1 MFFAA
6 AIATCAAACLRLKRV
21 GAKALNREQTNEW
34 RGWMQIAFVMYPSPI
49 FFFSGAYQRRTPK
62 ECADL
67 NVPCPMLPLAPVVS
81 GRCTPSACSAKGC
94 DVRAPLHGYT
104 SLWPI

>member
-34 RGWMQIAFVMYPSPI
+34 RGWMQIAFVMYPSRS
-49 FFFSGAYQRRTPK
+49 FFFGCIPTANAEGVCRPECTLSDATVGARCIRTVYAIGMFR
-62 ECADL
+62 EG
-67 NVPCPMLPLAPVVS
+67 M
-81 GRCTPSACSAKGC
+81 
-94 DVRAPLHGYT
+94 
-104 SLWPI
+104 